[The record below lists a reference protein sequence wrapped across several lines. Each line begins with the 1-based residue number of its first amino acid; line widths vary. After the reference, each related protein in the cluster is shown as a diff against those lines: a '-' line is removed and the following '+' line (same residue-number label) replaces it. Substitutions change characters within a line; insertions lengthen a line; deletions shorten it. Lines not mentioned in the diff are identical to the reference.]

1 MKYMSLYN
9 LERPRTL
16 SQVRG
21 EEKVIAQI
29 RAIIASGNVPNV
41 CLFVGPRGT
50 GKTTVARIF
59 SRALNCEHPTD
70 DGPCNECD
78 SCISI
83 ARDSSMDV
91 IEIDAASNNKVEDVH
106 GIIEGSKYS
115 SLSKY
120 KIYIIDEVHML
131 STAAFNAL
139 LKLFEEPPQNVLF
152 ILCTTEEHKVPVTII
167 SRCRRFYFEKISL
180 EVIED
185 YLAELC
191 QKYNTPYETDALRL
205 IAKASEGCMRD
216 ALSLL
221 DVFIDAGNANVE
233 LAQQILGV
241 ARDEAVFDIL
251 TNIEQG
257 NCATVVTQL
266 RNHTKRG
273 SSLQNLTKAFIG
285 ALSDTAFFIQSKD
298 LSLINGTEYYRSAVE
313 AYSKVVSTDRV
324 FDLLQTFSEI
334 YQSVQKSG
342 EFILEAKLISA
353 IGYQSQLSEAKRE
366 IAELKERVEML
377 EEALFSGVTIESAHS
392 KQIHEMVEDISD
404 HEGCEP
410 EQREAKEQ
418 VRYMET
424 EGDSFDEPPQP
435 DNSANTES
443 DEIRAT
449 VYDMDI
455 LPGDIAI
462 PQGTEVAGTITLF
475 GSSESEEPATE
486 SAENNQSNTS
496 SEDLF
501 SVNDMFSAFARQR

>member
-1 MKYMSLYN
+1 MSLYN
-9 LERPRTL
+9 IERPRTL

-50 GKTTVARIF
+50 GKTTIARIF
-59 SRALNCEHPTD
+59 SRALNCEHPTE

-83 ARDSSMDV
+83 SKESSMDV

-106 GIIEGSKYS
+106 GIIEGSRYS

-139 LKLFEEPPQNVLF
+139 LKLFEEPPKGVLF
-152 ILCTTEEHKVPVTII
+152 ILCTTEEQKVPVTII

-180 EVIED
+180 EVITD

-191 QKYNTPYETDALRL
+191 QKYKIPYETDALRL

-221 DVFIDAGNANVE
+221 DVFIDAGSADIDLV
-233 LAQQILGV
+233 QQILGV

-251 TNIEQG
+251 TSIEQG
-257 NCATVVTQL
+257 NCAAVVTQL
-266 RNHTKRG
+266 RSYTQRG
-273 SSLQNLTKAFIG
+273 ASLQSLSKAFVSV
-285 ALSDTAFFIQSKD
+285 LSDTAFFIQSQED
-298 LSLINGTEYYRSAVE
+298 LSLVSGTEYYKNAVQ
-313 AYSKVVSTDRV
+313 AYSKIVDIDRV
-324 FDLLQTFSEI
+324 LDLLKFFSEI

-342 EFILEAKLISA
+342 EFVLEAKLLSA
-353 IGYQSQLSEAKRE
+353 IGYQSQLAASRKQ
-366 IAELKERVEML
+366 ITELQGKVEML
-377 EEALFSGVTIESAHS
+377 EEALFSGVTIDSAHS
-392 KQIHEMVEDISD
+392 KNTQEVSSADE
-404 HEGCEP
+404 ECVP
-410 EQREAKEQ
+410 EQQEAKEQ

-424 EGDSFDEPPQP
+424 EGNSFNEPPAP
-435 DNSANTES
+435 DGSTDTES
-443 DEIRAT
+443 DEIHAT

-462 PQGTEVAGTITLF
+462 PEGTEVAGTVSLF
-475 GSSESEEPATE
+475 GSSESVDPAPE
-486 SAENNQSNTS
+486 QAENAQNNPP
-496 SEDLF
+496 SEELF
-501 SVNDMFSAFARQR
+501 ELDAMFSAFARQ

>member
-1 MKYMSLYN
+1 MSLYN

-59 SRALNCEHPTD
+59 SRALNCEHPTG
-70 DGPCNECD
+70 DGPCNECN

-233 LAQQILGV
+233 LVQQILGV

-257 NCATVVTQL
+257 NCAAVVTQL
-266 RNHTKRG
+266 RSHTQRG
-273 SSLQNLTKAFIG
+273 SSLQNLAKAFIS

-298 LSLINGTEYYRSAVE
+298 LSRVNGTEYYKNAVQD
-313 AYSKVVSTDRV
+313 YSKLVDVDRV

-334 YQSVQKSG
+334 YQSVQKGG

-353 IGYQSQLSEAKRE
+353 IGFQSQFADAKKK
-366 IAELKERVEML
+366 ITELQEKVEML
-377 EEALFSGVTIESAHS
+377 EEALFNGVTIESAHS
-392 KQIHEMVEDISD
+392 KQTHEMAIDEKS

-410 EQREAKEQ
+410 EQQEAKEQ
-418 VRYMET
+418 ERYMET

-443 DEIRAT
+443 DEIHAT
-449 VYDMDI
+449 VYDMDT

-462 PQGTEVAGTITLF
+462 PTGTEVAGTISLF
-475 GSSESEEPATE
+475 GSAESGDPATE
-486 SAENNQSNTS
+486 PAENNQDNTS